1 MVTINLDNLSIIGTS
16 HISRESINEVRSFIL
31 NENPDIIALE
41 LDPLRFDALLNP
53 EKKKISLS
61 DIKVVG
67 FKGYL
72 FSIIGSLVQ
81 KKLGKIVGVDPGS
94 EMVTAINLALKNK
107 KELCLIDQDIRVTLK
122 RLSQLITFKE
132 KARLFFDLI
141 RSPFVKR
148 IEGIEISRFDLNK
161 VPESEFISVVL
172 KILRQRYP
180 SFHKALIE
188 ERNNVIAKNLNRIKA
203 QYSNK
208 KILAVVGAGH
218 LDGLISLLRSG

>member
-1 MVTINLDNLSIIGTS
+1 M
-16 HISRESINEVRSFIL
+16 
-31 NENPDIIALE
+31 
-41 LDPLRFDALLNP
+41 
-53 EKKKISLS
+53 
-61 DIKVVG
+61 
-67 FKGYL
+67 
-72 FSIIGSLVQ
+72 
-81 KKLGKIVGVDPGS
+81 
-94 EMVTAINLALKNK
+94 
-107 KELCLIDQDIRVTLK
+107 
-122 RLSQLITFKE
+122 
-132 KARLFFDLI
+132 LFFDLI
-141 RSPFVKR
+141 TSPFVKR